1 MFRTFPASFFG
12 RDLQKHAGVF
22 ILSESFNKKTKL
34 LRISFFML
42 PFSLMNRKTF
52 PDAFFFLGFGPNLVL
67 FLLLLHPQSHHHQLF
82 HRQWTSLCRR
92 KSHDPARNVLKIQDS
107 TICNYAHV
115 LFTNTSYPIHS
126 ILFQQNK
133 CFL

>member
-42 PFSLMNRKTF
+42 SFSLMNRKTF

-67 FLLLLHPQSHHHQLF
+67 FLLLLSPQSHHHQLF

-115 LFTNTSYPIHS
+115 LFTNASYPFNALS
-126 ILFQQNK
+126 SKQVFS
-133 CFL
+133 F